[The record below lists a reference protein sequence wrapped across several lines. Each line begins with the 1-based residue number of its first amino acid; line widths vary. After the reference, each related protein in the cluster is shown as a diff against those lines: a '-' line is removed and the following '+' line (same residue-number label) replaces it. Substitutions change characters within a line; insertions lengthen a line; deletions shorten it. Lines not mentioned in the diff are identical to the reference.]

1 MTGAD
6 TGSRRILLLDF
17 PLALMDRARRHR
29 DALLREFAFIVNT
42 ENESSVP
49 ARLLEI
55 ARHSDE
61 HYADLNPESE
71 LLCDEAI
78 ARGETS
84 LDLELVVPPDFEFA
98 VLSAVPVLLEVEEYC
113 RRGDMLTL
121 VPADDLRQ
129 FWAWYLMEFVRQMH
143 GEPPIAWHAFVGAN
157 EPS

>member
-17 PLALMDRARRHR
+17 PLALMDRARQHR

-84 LDLELVVPPDFEFA
+84 LDLELVVPPEDLQEDWDA
-98 VLSAVPVLLEVEEYC
+98 LLEQAQTDLEEMKSIDNYTEYFNS
-113 RRGDMLTL
+113 GEEPFEETNALAT
-121 VPADDLRQ
+121 DLGLEDCSQ
-129 FWAWYLMEFVRQMH
+129 
-143 GEPPIAWHAFVGAN
+143 
-157 EPS
+157 